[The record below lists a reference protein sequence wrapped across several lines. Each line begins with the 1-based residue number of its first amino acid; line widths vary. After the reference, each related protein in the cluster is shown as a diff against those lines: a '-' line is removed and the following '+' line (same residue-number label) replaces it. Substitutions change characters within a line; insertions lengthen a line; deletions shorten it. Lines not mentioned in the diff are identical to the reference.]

1 VVAEE
6 IKSAI
11 ETALRTPELLERA
24 QAYHAEIASG
34 VLSRNHDREPGKLRI
49 SDAGACSRELWAKMN
64 GKLDL
69 PEDPKSLLRMHNGS
83 LMGAWMA
90 CVLKA
95 GLEEDRPDLQIIAES
110 EVAHDGIPGHV
121 DVTVYRRPAK
131 FLPAEATVEMK
142 WSAWTGDWRSDCK
155 PSHRIQSGKYALAE
169 AAPQH
174 FVVNYYAASPATIYV
189 KDEGA
194 RIPGNYLVV
203 HPFET
208 DETAFDVAK
217 EYDRLSAAL
226 NVEMPEPDPPE
237 AYLCRSCRFS
247 KCEKNPA
254 YTAPGL
260 LEKLE
265 ESYAKRNG

>member
-1 VVAEE
+1 VNAEN

-24 QAYHAEIASG
+24 QAYHAEIASS

-83 LMGAWMA
+83 LFGAWMA
-90 CVLKA
+90 CLLKA
-95 GLEEDRPDLQIIAES
+95 GLESPGPRESGYVVIAEN
-110 EVAHDGIPGHV
+110 EVEHDGIPGHV
-121 DVTVYRRPAK
+121 DVVVLR
-131 FLPAEATVEMK
+131 ATESGIAPTLATIEFK
-142 WSAWTGDWRSDCK
+142 WSAWTGDWRNDCK
-155 PSHRIQSGKYALAE
+155 PAHRIQSGKYALAE

-174 FVVNYYAASPATIYV
+174 FVVIYYAASPATIYV

-208 DETAFDVAK
+208 DETAFDVAV
-217 EYDRLSAAL
+217 EYDRLAAAL
-226 NVEMPEPDPPE
+226 TKDMPDADPPE
-237 AYLCRSCRFS
+237 EYLCKSCKFS
-247 KCEKNPA
+247 ACKLNKNPLKVKVPHA
-254 YTAPGL
+254 AQV
-260 LEKLE
+260 
-265 ESYAKRNG
+265 